1 MKLSKEEI
9 KFIDTYL
16 ISDEVIFV
24 DIRQEML
31 DHIATAVEE
40 KMTTEQLDF
49 YEAFKIY
56 MIHNKKEVMK
66 NNKEPNSYSWVV
78 IRQFLLF
85 LVKPYMLALVVLLF
99 FFFKNVDV
107 NPFLS
112 KHFSIAHMFFF
123 LMMLLALF
131 QIIYFYVYLKK
142 RFYAIERSGSVLTG
156 IYFFQLFFLPISENE
171 RVSEFTLT
179 IFTFLYLSFVA
190 FYLSEMVK
198 FHKHRFNYI

>member
-1 MKLSKEEI
+1 MKLLKEEI

-16 ISDEVIFV
+16 RNNEVVFV

-40 KMTTEQLDF
+40 KMTTEKLDF
-49 YEAFKIY
+49 YEAFKSY

-66 NNKEPNSYSWVV
+66 NNKEHDSFSWVV

-85 LVKPYMLALVVLLF
+85 LVKPYMLASAVLLF
-99 FFFKNVDV
+99 VFYNNVDV
-107 NPFLS
+107 NPFFS
-112 KHFSIAHMFFF
+112 KHFSFAYLFFF

-131 QIIYFYVYLKK
+131 QLFYYYVYLKK
-142 RFYAIERSGSVLTG
+142 RFYAIERTGSVLTG